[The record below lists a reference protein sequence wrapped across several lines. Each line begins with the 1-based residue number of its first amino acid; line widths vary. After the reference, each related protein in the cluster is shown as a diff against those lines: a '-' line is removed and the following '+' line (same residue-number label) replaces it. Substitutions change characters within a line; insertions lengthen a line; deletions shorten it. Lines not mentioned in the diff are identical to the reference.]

1 MSLLGLRRRVP
12 TVGLVAALAT
22 VATVPLLVGSS
33 SATAGMLP
41 VAGPLPARGAT
52 LTASTG
58 VLERLV
64 FEGIEAVAT
73 TEGEVDTL
81 RLSSRSATLTGLG
94 LDVPCRPV
102 GDGLGGMTY
111 LAVTPADSTS
121 SAPSGLTMH
130 VRSLTATMAGVAVSW
145 TPTSPPP
152 AEQLGD
158 ASLTDVSVE
167 LTALEAPALTLPGLR
182 QATEFCTP

>member
-1 MSLLGLRRRVP
+1 MSLQRPRRRGP
-12 TVGLVAALAT
+12 AVGLVAVLAT
-22 VATVPLLVGSS
+22 VGTVPLVLGGT
-33 SATAGMLP
+33 SAAAGLLP
-41 VAGPLPARGAT
+41 VAGPLPAQGAT
-52 LTASTG
+52 LTASAG
-58 VLERLV
+58 VLEGLV

-94 LDVPCRPV
+94 LEVSCRPV

-111 LAVTPADSTS
+111 LAMTPADSTS
-121 SAPSGLTMH
+121 SAASGLTMH
-130 VRSLTATMAGVAVSW
+130 ARSVTATLAGVAVSW

-158 ASLTDVSVE
+158 ATLTDVSVE
-167 LTALEAPALTLPGLR
+167 LAALEAPALELPGLR

>member
-1 MSLLGLRRRVP
+1 MSLHRLRRRLP
-12 TVGLVAALAT
+12 AVGLTAVLAT
-22 VATVPLLVGSS
+22 VATVPLVVGGSS
-33 SATAGMLP
+33 AAAGMLP

-58 VLERLV
+58 VLVGLV
-64 FEGIEAVAT
+64 FEGIETVAT
-73 TEGEVDTL
+73 TDGEVDTL

-94 LDVPCRPV
+94 LEVACRPV
-102 GDGLGGMTY
+102 GDGLGAMTY

-130 VRSLTATMAGVAVSW
+130 ARSVTATMAGAAVSW

-158 ASLTDVSVE
+158 ATLTDVSVE
-167 LTALEAPALTLPGLR
+167 LAALEAPALELPGLT